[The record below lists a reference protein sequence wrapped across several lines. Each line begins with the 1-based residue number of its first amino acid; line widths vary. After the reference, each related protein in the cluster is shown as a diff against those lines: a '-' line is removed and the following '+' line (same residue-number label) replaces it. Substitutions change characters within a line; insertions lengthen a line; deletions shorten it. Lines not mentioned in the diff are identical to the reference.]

1 MTADALTQAYD
12 AKRAGYFANAR
23 RDWVDPLPHD
33 PALKV
38 LELGCGSGA
47 TGALALAE
55 GKAGVW
61 VGIERQGAAAEAARA
76 VLSEVIVGD
85 VDNLD
90 IRHPEASFDLLVMGE
105 VLEHLPDP
113 DATLARL
120 VRFLKPGGRALAS
133 TPNIAHWRIVSR
145 LVAGRF
151 DYVAEGVMDR
161 THLKWFTPTSLKRAF
176 EAAGLTDVTVGPL
189 GWKARSLAFT
199 RPLPARHLLW
209 PQLEAR
215 GIKPA

>member
-1 MTADALTQAYD
+1 MTADALTEAYD

-23 RDWVDPLPHD
+23 RDWVDPLPRD
-33 PALKV
+33 PALRV

-47 TGALALAE
+47 TGALALSE

-61 VGIERQGAAAEAARA
+61 IGIERQGAAAEAARA
-76 VLSEVIVGD
+76 ALSEVIVGD
-85 VDNLD
+85 VDGLD
-90 IRHPEASFDLLVMGE
+90 IPHPEASFDLLVMGE

-113 DATLARL
+113 EATLARL

-151 DYVAEGVMDR
+151 DYEAEGVMDR
-161 THLKWFTPTSLKRAF
+161 THLKWFTPASLKRAF
-176 EAAGLTDVTVGPL
+176 EQAGLTEVSVGPL
-189 GWKARSLAFT
+189 GWKPRSLALT
-199 RPLPARHLLW
+199 RPLPVRHLLW

-215 GIKPA
+215 GVRRS

>member
-1 MTADALTQAYD
+1 MTSDALTDAYD

-33 PALKV
+33 PELRV

-47 TGALALAE
+47 TGALALAAV
-55 GKAGVW
+55 KAGVW

-76 VLSEVIVGD
+76 VLSDVIVGD
-85 VDNLD
+85 VDALD

-113 DATLARL
+113 EATLARL

-133 TPNIAHWRIVSR
+133 TPNIAHWRIVAR

-151 DYVAEGVMDR
+151 DYEAEGVMDR
-161 THLKWFTPTSLKRAF
+161 THLKWFTPASLKRAF
-176 EAAGLTDVTVGPL
+176 EAAGLAEVTVGPL
-189 GWKARSLAFT
+189 GWKPRNLALT

-215 GIKPA
+215 GVKRF